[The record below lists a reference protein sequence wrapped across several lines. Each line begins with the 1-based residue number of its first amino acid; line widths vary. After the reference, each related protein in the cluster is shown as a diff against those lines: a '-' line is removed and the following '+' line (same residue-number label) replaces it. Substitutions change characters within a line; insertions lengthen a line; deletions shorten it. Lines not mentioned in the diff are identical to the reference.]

1 VGGGRAGAGSAG
13 LTGNATAFDGSA
25 ELTGNGRHVP
35 NARAERERPA
45 LRTAAM
51 TTTRETTRM
60 LCTTRTAPLLLAA
73 CLAAAAGASAQEK
86 AQPSAA
92 ESDTGAFA
100 ALEWREIGPYR
111 GGRSVAVT
119 GSGVRPNEYYM
130 GTTGGGVFKSTDGG
144 MSWAPVSDGF
154 FGGTIGAVAVSE
166 SNPDVV
172 YVGTG
177 EYPIRGNVSHGDG
190 VYRSNDGGKTWRYL
204 GLAETRQISRIRIHP
219 KNPDVVY
226 VAALG
231 HVWAPNPERGL
242 YRSTD
247 GGATWKKVLFRNDST
262 GLIDLVMDP
271 SDPAVLYAAF
281 WQAGRTPWQLVSGGK
296 GSGIFKSSDGG
307 GTWKELTRN
316 PGLPRGLL
324 GNIGL
329 AISRAKP
336 ARVWAIVE
344 ADSGGVFVSDDGGD
358 RWRRVND
365 ERKLRQRAWYYSR
378 IYADPRD
385 TNTVYVS
392 NVRLQKS
399 TDGGRTFKAV
409 RSPHGDSHDLWIAP
423 DDPER
428 MIEGNDGG
436 ANVTRN
442 GGMTWTPQAFA
453 TAQFYHVTTTNHFPY
468 KVCGAQ
474 QDNTTVCGPS
484 RAEGGITPGDWVDA
498 GGGESGYVVPRPD
511 RPDVVYAGSYGGLL
525 TRKDTRTGLAR
536 SIDPWPLNP
545 MGHSAG
551 DLKYR
556 FQWTYPILVSP
567 NDPKTLYVGANVV
580 FRSRDEGEHW
590 DVISPDLTRHDPKT
604 LGPSG
609 GPITKDQTSVEYY
622 GTIFTIAESPKES
635 GVLWTGS
642 DDGLVFVSR
651 DGGKSW
657 NNVTPKDLAPFSRIS
672 LIEASP
678 HRPGSA
684 FVAAN
689 RYQLDDLRPYAWR
702 TDDYGATWK
711 RIDSGIPPTSF
722 MRVVREDPE
731 RADLLY
737 AGTERGVWVSFDG
750 GGHWRSLQ
758 RNLPP
763 VPVHDLAVKE
773 GDLVAATHGRS
784 FWILDDISVLRQ
796 FSGDSA
802 SGPAKLY
809 RPRDAYRIDWGA
821 AAPSAGRPFGKNPP
835 SGATFWYWL
844 AKPRQTVTL
853 EVLDSTGAVVNRF
866 TSEADS
872 LTRADSLALEA
883 RLDSLERLGVSR
895 ASARELAEREGRE
908 ADPEDGPPKP
918 RRPPR
923 VANRAGLNRFV
934 WDLRAPDASGF
945 DGMVLWA
952 GQTRGPVVPPGRY
965 TVRLGVAGQ
974 QLSEPF
980 IVKKDPRSGA
990 SDADLAEQYALLV
1003 QIRDGT
1009 SAANDAV
1016 RRIRELKRELDERR
1030 KAAPKGREAALAKA
1044 AAPLVARL
1052 DAIEGELYQVR
1063 NRSSQDPLNYPI
1075 KLNNEIA
1082 ALGGVVGSTEAKP
1095 TAQSYEVFR
1104 RVSAEL
1110 DAQLEALRT
1119 ATAKLLPPVNAE
1131 LARLS
1136 LAPVGGGQPGTNP
1149 R

>member
-1 VGGGRAGAGSAG
+1 M
-13 LTGNATAFDGSA
+13 
-25 ELTGNGRHVP
+25 
-35 NARAERERPA
+35 
-45 LRTAAM
+45 LR
-51 TTTRETTRM
+51 TTRM
-60 LCTTRTAPLLLAA
+60 AGLAVAAWLAPAVR
-73 CLAAAAGASAQEK
+73 AAAQE
-86 AQPSAA
+86 AAPAAA
-92 ESDTGAFA
+92 ESDTGAFG
-100 ALEWREIGPYR
+100 ALRWREIGPYR

-119 GSGVRPNEYYM
+119 GSAARPDEYYM
-130 GTTGGGVFKSTDGG
+130 GTTGGGVFKSSDGG
-144 MSWAPVSDGF
+144 MSWAPATDKF

-190 VYRSNDGGKTWRYL
+190 VYRTSDGGKTWRYL

-219 KNPDVVY
+219 RNPDVVY

-247 GGATWKKVLFRNDST
+247 GGATWKKLLFRNDST
-262 GLIDLVMDP
+262 GLIDLAMDP

-296 GSGIFKSSDGG
+296 GGGILKSTDGG
-307 GTWKELTRN
+307 ETWKELTRN
-316 PGLPRGLL
+316 PGLPKGLL

-329 AISRAKP
+329 SISRSKP

-344 ADSGGVFVSDDGGD
+344 ADSGGVFVSDDAGD
-358 RWRRVND
+358 HWRRVND

-399 TDGGRTFKAV
+399 TDGGRSFKPV

-423 DDPER
+423 DDPQR

-442 GGMTWTPQAFA
+442 GGKSWTSQAFA
-453 TAQFYHVTTTNHFPY
+453 TAQFYHVATTNHFPY

-474 QDNTTVCGPS
+474 QDNSTLCGPS
-484 RAEGGITPGDWVDA
+484 RAEGGITQDDWVDA

-511 RPDVVYAGSYGGLL
+511 QPDVVYAGSYGGLL
-525 TRKDTRTGLAR
+525 TRKDTRTGLTR
-536 SIDPWPLNP
+536 SIDPWPQNP

-567 NDPKTLYVGANVV
+567 HDPRTLYVGANVL

-604 LGPSG
+604 LGASG

-622 GTIFTIAESPKES
+622 GTIFTIAESPKEA

-642 DDGLVFVSR
+642 DDGRVFLSR
-651 DGGKSW
+651 DGGATWKD
-657 NNVTPKDLAPFSRIS
+657 VTPKDLAPFTRIS
-672 LIEASP
+672 LIDASP
-678 HRPGSA
+678 HRPGTA

-702 TDDYGATWK
+702 TDDFGATWK
-711 RIDSGIPPTSF
+711 RIDAGIAPTLF
-722 MRVVREDPE
+722 VRVIREDPE

-784 FWILDDISVLRQ
+784 FWILDDLSVLRQ
-796 FSGDSA
+796 YTGDSV
-802 SGPAKLY
+802 SGPVKLY
-809 RPRDAYRIDWGA
+809 RPRDAYRIVWETA
-821 AAPSAGRPFGKNPP
+821 FPREGRPAGQNPP
-835 SGATFWYWL
+835 SGATIWYTL
-844 AKPRQTVTL
+844 AQPKQIVTL
-853 EVLDSTGAVVNRF
+853 EILDSAGAAVGRF

-872 LTRADSLALEA
+872 ATRADSLSLEA

-895 ASARELAEREGRE
+895 ASGRELAEREAE
-908 ADPEDGPPKP
+908 PPDAEDGPPKP

-934 WDLRAPDASGF
+934 WDLRATDASGF

-952 GQTRGPVVPPGRY
+952 GTTRGPVVPPGRY
-965 TVRLGVAGQ
+965 TVRLAVAGQ
-974 QLSEPF
+974 QVSEPL
-980 IVKKDPRSGA
+980 VVRKDPRSSA
-990 SDADLAEQYALLV
+990 SEADLAEQFALLL
-1003 QIRDGT
+1003 QIRDRT

-1016 RRIRELKRELDERR
+1016 REIRTLKRDLAERR
-1030 KAAPKGREAALAKA
+1030 KAAPKGREGGLDKLT
-1044 AAPLVARL
+1044 APLVARL
-1052 DAIEGELYQVR
+1052 EAIEGELYQVR

-1075 KLNNEIA
+1075 QLNNEIA
-1082 ALGGVVGSTEAKP
+1082 ALAGVVGSTEAKP

-1104 RVSAEL
+1104 QLSARL
-1110 DAQLEALRT
+1110 DGQLEALR
-1119 ATAKLLPPVNAE
+1119 AALARLLPPVNAE
-1131 LARLS
+1131 LARLK
-1136 LAPVGGGQPGTNP
+1136 LPAVVGAGAGGTPPAP
-1149 R
+1149 